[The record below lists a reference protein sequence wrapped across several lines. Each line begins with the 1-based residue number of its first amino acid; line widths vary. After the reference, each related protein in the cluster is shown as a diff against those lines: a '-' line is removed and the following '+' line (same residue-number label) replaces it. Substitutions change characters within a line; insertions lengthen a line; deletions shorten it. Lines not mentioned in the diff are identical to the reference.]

1 MTIFQVFLPDFM
13 LVYFFQV
20 FVIRSYVQWK
30 KTGQNPFVF
39 SRSENAHDYIGFVF
53 KIMTAFSVTVIVL
66 FTFFE
71 NFYLEYLGALT
82 YLNLIELKW
91 IGASILVFSL
101 IWTIIAQYQMANS
114 WRIGIDYEEK
124 TTLVDKGIFKLSRN
138 PVFLGVLL
146 IYLGIFLIAPN
157 ALSLALLVLCYV
169 VLQIQAR
176 LEEEYLEN
184 IHGETYLDYKK
195 KVRRWI

>member
-1 MTIFQVFLPDFM
+1 MTIFQLFLPVFM

-30 KTGQNPFVF
+30 KTGQTPFVF

-53 KIMTAFSVTVIVL
+53 KIMTAVSLTVIVL
-66 FTFFE
+66 FSFFE
-71 NFYLEYLGALT
+71 GFYMKYLGALT
-82 YLNLIELKW
+82 YLNLIELQW
-91 IGASILVFSL
+91 IGAGLLVFSL
-101 IWTIIAQYQMANS
+101 IWTIIAQYQMSNS
-114 WRIGIDYEEK
+114 WRIGIDYKEK

-157 ALSLALLVLCYV
+157 VLSFTLVALCYFI
-169 VLQIQAR
+169 LQIQSR

-184 IHGETYLDYKK
+184 IHGKTYLDYKK

>member
-1 MTIFQVFLPDFM
+1 M

-39 SRSENAHDYIGFVF
+39 SHSGNAHDYIGFVF
-53 KIMTAFSVTVIVL
+53 KIMTAVSITVIVL
-66 FTFFE
+66 FSFFE
-71 NFYLEYLGALT
+71 IFYLEYLGALT
-82 YLNLIELKW
+82 YLHLIELQW
-91 IGASILVFSL
+91 VGSSILVFSL
-101 IWTIIAQYQMANS
+101 IWTIIAQYQMSNS

-157 ALSLALLVLCYV
+157 VLSFTLFALCYFI
-169 VLQIQAR
+169 LQIQSR

-184 IHGETYLDYKK
+184 THGKIYLDYKK